1 MTEKELRS
9 AVCAQA
15 RSWLGCHESDGSHK
29 VIIDLYNR
37 YKRPGDYTM
46 RYIDPWCAAFSSAVG
61 MAVCVANALP
71 CKPYGLIPAS
81 AACDPKIA
89 EYIRRG
95 TWVEDDAYLPTPGD
109 EIFYDWQDN
118 GVGDCRGSSDH
129 VGIVVAVDGNTI
141 TVIEGNKSDSV
152 GYRTIRR
159 GGQYIRGY
167 GIPDYAGAA
176 AKAQQESEAAII
188 VDEPGESSLSHSE
201 DIRKNG
207 TNALPVVRRGDGVG
221 NPSEIV
227 RAAQLLLIGRGFRCG
242 PWGADGEFGSATYGA
257 AYQFQ
262 RARGLEVDG
271 VIGPKTWAAL
281 LGL

>member
-1 MTEKELRS
+1 MKENALRT
-9 AVCAQA
+9 AVCSQA
-15 RSWLGCHESDGSHK
+15 KCWLGCKEADNSHRE
-29 VIIDLYNR
+29 IIDLYNR
-37 YKRPGDYTM
+37 YRKPGDYKMT
-46 RYIDPWCAAFSSAVG
+46 YADPWCAAFVSAVG
-61 MAVCVANALP
+61 MAVSVANRLP
-71 CKPYGLIPAS
+71 GKPCELIPSS
-81 AACDPKIA
+81 AACDLMITQYKA
-89 EYIRRG
+89 AGR
-95 TWVEDDAYLPTPGD
+95 WVENDDYLPTPGD
-109 EIFYDWQDN
+109 VIFYDWQDS
-118 GVGDCRGSSDH
+118 GAGDNTGSSDH
-129 VGIVVAVDGNTI
+129 VGIVVSVAGSTI

-152 GYRTIRR
+152 SYRTVRR
-159 GGQYIRGY
+159 GEQYIRGY

-176 AKAQQESEAAII
+176 AKAQQEREAVII
-188 VDEPGESSLSHSE
+188 VDEQGESGLSHSE

-207 TNALPVVRRGDGVG
+207 TNALPVLRRGDGVG
-221 NPSEIV
+221 NPSDIV